1 MKKIIKR
8 IRDDAILM
16 CKCNPSIITVL
27 IVGSY
32 ARNEQKEGS
41 DIDLVV
47 ITNEKEKLIIEDK
60 WIKMFGEPKD
70 KVIEEWGEI
79 KSLRVKYK
87 EYEIEFGIGTEEW
100 IRMPLDRGTERVLR
114 DGYIIIF
121 DRGNSMQ
128 DIGKYIEEKYFD

>member
-27 IVGSY
+27 LVGSY

-70 KVIEEWGEI
+70 KVFEEWGEI
-79 KSLRVKYK
+79 KALRVKYK

>member
-27 IVGSY
+27 LVGSY